1 MFVQIA
7 PRNTGSCNPENP
19 IQNKAVVPRAPTAAR
34 TTLNYK
40 RLKTVP
46 FLVAHQTSN
55 HGSLLKSHLESEI
68 TRVGNPLCQ
77 HNLGDGFPPASSMQF
92 ILSSCKPAEGRE

>member
-7 PRNTGSCNPENP
+7 PSNTGSCNPENP

-77 HNLGDGFPPASSMQF
+77 HNLASALAARWMLKQVQHDD
-92 ILSSCKPAEGRE
+92 ILI